1 VDAAIATAAALG
13 LTTPAMTGLG
23 GDMFMLFYDAETK
36 TVRSINGSGR
46 CAAALTPERVRAD
59 LEATGGGAGV
69 AEGTWGNGARTRS
82 LLMRHLICTPK
93 NESLYQDRLGTNVG
107 EKLRYRKKD
116 AFVSQGSHRR
126 TSVATCTRSPYR
138 VPPRAGVMLSML
150 GAQECRCLKSWR
162 PLSSSPVRETTRDNL
177 APFAVCFT
185 FLVHVHHGQNRWLF
199 TKTGSGHNHREEGT
213 LILTT
218 GRSFDFHA
226 SQRAASPSPRFLRS
240 CGWTKCPRSQSG
252 S

>member
-1 VDAAIATAAALG
+1 MDAAIATAAALG

-59 LEATGGGAGV
+59 LEAIGGGAGV

-107 EKLRYRKKD
+107 EKLRYRKNKMRLY
-116 AFVSQGSHRR
+116 RR
-126 TSVATCTRSPYR
+126 DHI
-138 VPPRAGVMLSML
+138 AG
-150 GAQECRCLKSWR
+150 
-162 PLSSSPVRETTRDNL
+162 P
-177 APFAVCFT
+177 
-185 FLVHVHHGQNRWLF
+185 
-199 TKTGSGHNHREEGT
+199 
-213 LILTT
+213 
-218 GRSFDFHA
+218 
-226 SQRAASPSPRFLRS
+226 PSPRALGHRTG
-240 CGWTKCPRSQSG
+240 CRRGLV
-252 S
+252 